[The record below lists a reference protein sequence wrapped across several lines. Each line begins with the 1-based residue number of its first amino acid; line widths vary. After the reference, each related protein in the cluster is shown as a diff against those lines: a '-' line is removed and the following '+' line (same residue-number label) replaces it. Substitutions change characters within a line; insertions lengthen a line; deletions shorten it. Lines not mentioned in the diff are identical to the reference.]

1 MTVTWLRHV
10 PEWGAALVLVSF
22 VVLTHGM
29 TAASILPLYLAV
41 VSPALCSA
49 DLVHRRL
56 PNRLVVPGYAVAGIA
71 ITLGWIT
78 GDRIAP
84 TAGIA
89 GVLYFVFLLA
99 LSMLGGMGMGD
110 VKLAGVLGLA
120 AGGLGMVT
128 AVASPVIAF
137 AVGTV
142 AAIVAVVRRTGR
154 SIPFGPCLLAG
165 FWSAALFF

>member
-10 PEWGAALVLVSF
+10 PEWGAALVLAGF

-29 TAASILPLYLAV
+29 TAASILPLYLAA

-49 DLVHRRL
+49 DLVQRRL
-56 PNRLVVPGYAVAGIA
+56 PNRLVMPGYAIAAAA

-84 TAGIA
+84 TAGVA
-89 GVLYFVFLLA
+89 GVLYFAFLLA
-99 LSMLGGMGMGD
+99 LSVLGGMGMGD

-142 AAIVAVVRRTGR
+142 AAIIALVRRTGR

-165 FWSAALFF
+165 FWSAALVF

>member
-1 MTVTWLRHV
+1 MSVTWVRRV
-10 PEWGAALVLVSF
+10 PEWGAALVLAGF
-22 VVLTHGM
+22 VLLAHGM
-29 TAASILPLYLAV
+29 TAASILPLYLAA
-41 VSPALCSA
+41 VSPALCNA

-56 PNRLVVPGYAVAGIA
+56 PNRLVMPGYAVSAIA
-71 ITLGWIT
+71 ITIGWLT
-78 GDRIAP
+78 GDRITP

-99 LSMLGGMGMGD
+99 LSVLGGMGMGD

-128 AVASPVIAF
+128 AIASPVIAF
-137 AVGTV
+137 AVGAA
-142 AAIVAVVRRTGR
+142 AAIVALTRRTGR